1 MLLLIFII
9 VMRQYHIAYTLFIES
24 MNEFRKNMELLEH
37 SHIQDNM
44 LAVKIDDIL
53 YKTSDSIEIAEREV
67 FLPTGDLL
75 EITESLLGIKD
86 DVRITSQEK
95 ECLRKSFSCLNKAAE
110 SMMHITDDVNLQK
123 VRRIMG
129 IQL

>member
-1 MLLLIFII
+1 
-9 VMRQYHIAYTLFIES
+9 
-24 MNEFRKNMELLEH
+24 MELLEH

-123 VRRIMG
+123 VRSITG